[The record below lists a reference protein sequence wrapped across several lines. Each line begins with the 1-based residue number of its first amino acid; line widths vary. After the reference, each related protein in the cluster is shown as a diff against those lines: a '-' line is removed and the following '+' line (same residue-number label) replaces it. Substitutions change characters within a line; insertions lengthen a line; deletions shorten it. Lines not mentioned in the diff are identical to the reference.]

1 MFLQYEEAV
10 DKHWLRP
17 RHPIVVGQDVL
28 GMASALFFL
37 CLTSTPAN
45 TSYFAAMFLLFFF
58 SCLYHWTAY
67 SGWSNRLD
75 HAMIFIFI
83 AFTAIPY
90 WGAFIALADDPWFGL
105 TVIVTVAFVG
115 GVSKL
120 FSFFPIVLSGILYS
134 LASLPIIVYMTWY
147 RTEVGNLLYLVWM
160 TGTALYMAQL
170 IIYTWRLCE
179 FRPGCFGH
187 RETQHVLLLIAT
199 TLQSIVALAV
209 VGQH

>member
-1 MFLQYEEAV
+1 MFLQHDEAR
-10 DKHWLRP
+10 DKHWFRP
-17 RHPIVVGQDVL
+17 RHPIVAGQDIL

-83 AFTAIPY
+83 AFTAVPY
-90 WGAFIALADDPWFGL
+90 WGAFIPLADDPWFGL
-105 TVIVTVAFVG
+105 TVIVIVALVG

-120 FSFFPIVLSGILYS
+120 FSFFPRILSGILYI
-134 LASLPIIVYMTWY
+134 LASLPIIGYMTWY
-147 RTEVGNLLYLVWM
+147 RAEVGNLLYLVWM
-160 TGTALYMAQL
+160 TGIALYIVQL
-170 IIYTWRLCE
+170 AVYTWRLCE
-179 FRPGCFGH
+179 FKPGLFEH
-187 RETQHVLLLIAT
+187 REVQHTLLPTAT
-199 TLQSIVALAV
+199 TLQGIVALSL
-209 VGQH
+209 VG